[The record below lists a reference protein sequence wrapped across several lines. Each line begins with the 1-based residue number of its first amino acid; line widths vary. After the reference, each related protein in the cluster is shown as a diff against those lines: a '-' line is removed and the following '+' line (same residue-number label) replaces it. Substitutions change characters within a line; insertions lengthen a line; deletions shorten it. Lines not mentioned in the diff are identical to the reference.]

1 MIQERSEIDKKK
13 TFVSIYHHKNYT
25 THHNPWTW
33 KKGRVWGS
41 DFTNLKSH
49 KNPDLQFTDQ
59 LFLTDQFPISPWLWN
74 HKIQFLNESCKILS
88 LKQRQLPQNS
98 QGWHKRLHLWQA
110 KKNDNPKYS
119 KKKKQAGSIST
130 DKSPKAGSTSPL
142 APHNHDLYFT
152 GSYVNL
158 KPISYQPIALEL

>member
-1 MIQERSEIDKKK
+1 MIQERSEIDKRK
-13 TFVSIYHHKNYT
+13 TFVSIYHKNYT

-98 QGWHKRLHLWQA
+98 QGWHKRLQLWQA
-110 KKNDNPKYS
+110 KKNDNQQTPKYP
-119 KKKKQAGSIST
+119 KKKTSWIDFYRQKPKSRIDFSIST
-130 DKSPKAGSTSPL
+130 TQSRPL
-142 APHNHDLYFT
+142 RYWLIC
-152 GSYVNL
+152 
-158 KPISYQPIALEL
+158 KP